1 MSHIFGTNTDFN
13 LNEALNFRAENML
26 AFPTG
31 NEVGRII
38 MHTGLNNFYGYNG
51 TDWLNLGSAGGV
63 GSYVLP
69 TASTTILGGVK
80 IDGTSITI
88 SNGVISSNSEAPA
101 IVSINEGNGIGF
113 TIAGRNPD
121 NYGNIGSGAFDLSRS
136 DNASSVRGSTGELSF
151 SIGWHNITSGYGA
164 MSIGWSNSTTGPGGF
179 TAGGLNSNGGYSDF
193 VAGTYN
199 TTAQTTA
206 STNAYKFMAGV
217 RNVSNS
223 GFGNGTL
230 GCGNVNDT
238 HSGTVVGQAAETLT
252 GGGNQG
258 STPMFVV
265 GNGIFNFNANVL
277 ATTSRSNAFRVL
289 HSGAIIGDSL
299 TNALIGS
306 SGSQS
311 LITRNF
317 VFSTVP
323 TTSTSAGATGQTAVD
338 ANYIYKCIAT
348 NTWVRGAMATW

>member
-88 SNGVISSNSEAPA
+88 SNGVISSNSEEPA
-101 IVSINEGNGIGF
+101 IVSLDEGNGIGY
-113 TIAGRNPD
+113 TISGRD
-121 NYGNIGSGAFDLSRS
+121 SSFYGNLGLGALDVSIS
-136 DNASSVRGSTGELSF
+136 DSISSTLGGTGDVTL
-151 SIGWHNITSGYGA
+151 TSGYANQNSGFA
-164 MSIGWSNSTTGPGGF
+164 GLVTGWLNTSSSPGGF
-179 TAGGLNSNGGYSDF
+179 TGGTQNTNGGFSDF
-193 VAGTYN
+193 VTGTYN
-199 TTAQTTA
+199 FTAQTTA
-206 STNAYKFMAGV
+206 SSNGYKFMSGI

-230 GCGNVNDT
+230 GCGNINNT

-265 GNGIFNFNANVL
+265 GNGVFNFSSNVL
-277 ATTSRSNAFRVL
+277 DTTSRSNAFRVF
-289 HSGAIIGDSL
+289 HSGAITGDSL

-306 SGSQS
+306 SGAQS

-323 TTSTSAGATGQTAVD
+323 TTSTSTGVTGQTAVD